1 VLDKYLGYFAFNNA
15 IFAQANA
22 SANNGVLYEL
32 FSTDEIKRVQRIVSM
47 LSINNANWVNGE
59 ITKRKNILINTP
71 GQFDRHEAIAFV
83 DFLENQIREL
93 GEWIDGLI
101 KTLSLPKVVIF

>member
-1 VLDKYLGYFAFNNA
+1 VNGNVFDKYLGYFAFNSG

-22 SANNGVLYEL
+22 SANNGVLYE
-32 FSTDEIKRVQRIVSM
+32 FFATDEIKRAQRIVFL

-71 GQFDRHEAIAFV
+71 AQFDRHEAVAFV

-93 GEWIDGLI
+93 GQWIDGLI
-101 KTLSLPKVVIF
+101 ETLS